1 MKKSAFL
8 LGAALIAA
16 VLSGCSQHFWGGFL
30 SGVAQTG
37 RISGGIV
44 VGILEHRR
52 YANNETV
59 DNSEIKVDHYGHGV
73 HSDQYGRPTSFEVVG
88 QPYENTSH
96 LQVQQNAYG
105 LGVHADQY
113 GRPVRTKQGF

>member
-8 LGAALIAA
+8 LGAAFIAV
-16 VLSGCSQHFWGGFL
+16 VLSGCSREAL
-30 SGVAQTG
+30 IAVLRVAAQPDYNYNGNINTN
-37 RISGGIV
+37 
-44 VGILEHRR
+44 
-52 YANNETV
+52 A
-59 DNSEIKVDHYGHGV
+59 YGYGV

-113 GRPVRTKQGF
+113 GRPVRTIQGF

>member
-1 MKKSAFL
+1 MKKSAFVL
-8 LGAALIAA
+8 VACIVAV
-16 VLSGCSQHFWGGFL
+16 VLSGCSREALIAGLRAAAQPDYNY
-30 SGVAQTG
+30 SGNV
-37 RISGGIV
+37 
-44 VGILEHRR
+44 
-52 YANNETV
+52 
-59 DNSEIKVDHYGHGV
+59 NSNAYGYGV
-73 HSDQYGRPTSFEVVG
+73 HSDQYGRPTTFEVVG